1 MKTKEKFPVLVI
13 DSELRDDNAG
23 GGAIRAIRDCI
34 ESEHHPILEATSAE
48 DGTSIIASNPSV
60 ACVLVAWLYGPYDK
74 NPGTAAELIER
85 ARKRN
90 GSLPIFLM
98 TERVHIEQIPLDVIR
113 DVTDYI
119 WKLEDTPDF
128 IAGRVAAAT
137 DGYLREIMPPFFGEM
152 VRFAEEHEYSWH
164 TPGHSG
170 GTAFLKSP
178 TGRAF
183 FDFYGE
189 EMLRSDLS
197 VSVPELGSLMEH
209 TGVVG
214 EAERDAA
221 KAFGAD
227 DTYFVTNGTS
237 SANKMVLHST
247 VTRGDVVLVDR
258 NCHKSLQHALTMT
271 GATPVY
277 LIPSR
282 NPFGIIGPIH
292 PDEFKP
298 ETIKKKIADNPLI
311 NDNDTRPALAVVTN
325 STYDGLCYDIDSMMG
340 ILGDSVDRVHFDEAW
355 FGYAAFNPIYNGRHG
370 MHPGSGGT
378 DGPTVFATQSTH
390 KLLAALSQ
398 GSMVHVKQGR
408 APVGFD
414 HFNEA
419 FMMHTSTSP
428 QYSIIASLDVATKM
442 MTGEGGRHLT
452 DDPIGEAVVFRGQ
465 MLQIADQLSEES
477 GGEQSWWFDVWQPSQ
492 APGSKGGDV
501 DFSDA
506 PCSTLETEPGS
517 WTLDPD
523 DDWHGFEG
531 LDAGWCM
538 LDPIKVTISTPG
550 MELDGSLGDWG
561 IPAAIVS
568 NFLNTKGIVVEK
580 TNVYSFLVLF
590 SMGITKGKWGTLVT
604 ELLAFK
610 KFYDEDAPLEDVFPD
625 LVNEY
630 PDSYK
635 GKSLQQFCA
644 EMHGFLKDADI
655 SDVLVNV
662 FADLPVPEMTPAD
675 AYAKLVR
682 GEVEEVAVEEMDGRT
697 AAVMLVPY
705 PPGIPILMPG
715 ERADSSKDR
724 ILDFLIML
732 QNFDLRFPGFDH
744 EIHGVEM
751 KEKTPGKPRYY
762 TYGVK

>member
-1 MKTKEKFPVLVI
+1 MKTQEKFPVLII

-23 GGAIRAIRDCI
+23 GSAIRAVRDYI
-34 ESEHHPILEATSAE
+34 EDEHLSILEATTAE
-48 DGTSIIASNPSV
+48 DGELIIASNPGIS
-60 ACVLVAWLYGPYDK
+60 CVLVSWLYGPFDE
-74 NPGTAAELIER
+74 NPSTAAELIQR
-85 ARKRN
+85 ARARN
-90 GSLPIFLM
+90 SQLPIFLM
-98 TERVHIEQIPLDVIR
+98 TERVHMEKIPLDVIQ

-128 IAGRVAAAT
+128 IAGRVTAAAKN
-137 DGYLREIMPPFFGEM
+137 YLREIMPPFFGEM

-183 FDFYGE
+183 FYFYGE

-214 EAERDAA
+214 EAERAAA

-237 SANKMVLHST
+237 SANKMVLHSC
-247 VTRGDVVLVDR
+247 VTHGDVVLVDR

-298 ETIKKKIADNPLI
+298 ESIKKKIAENPLI
-311 NDNDTRPALAVVTN
+311 DDNDVRPALAVVTN
-325 STYDGLCYDIDSMMG
+325 STYDGLCYDVDG
-340 ILGDSVDRVHFDEAW
+340 IMSLLGQSVDRVHFDEAW
-355 FGYAAFNPIYNGRHG
+355 FGYAAFNDLYNGRHG
-370 MHPGSGGT
+370 MYPGSGGT

-398 GSMVHVKQGR
+398 GSMVHVKQGK
-408 APVGFD
+408 APVEFD
-414 HFNEA
+414 QFNEA

-442 MTGEGGRHLT
+442 MADNGGKILT
-452 DDPIGEAVVFRGQ
+452 DGPIGEAVVFRKQ
-465 MLQIADQLSEES
+465 MLKISEEMS
-477 GGEQSWWFDVWQPSQ
+477 DGDSSWWFDIWQPGQ
-492 APGSKGGDV
+492 APQSKGGKEV
-501 DFSDA
+501 NFSDVPVA
-506 PCSTLETEPGS
+506 TLETEPGS

-531 LDAGWCM
+531 LEQDWCM

-550 MELDGSLGDWG
+550 MNLDGSLMDWG

-568 NFLNTKGIVVEK
+568 SFLNTKGIVVEK

-610 KFYDEDAPLEDVFPD
+610 RFYDDDAPLDEVFPD
-625 LVNEY
+625 LVSDY
-630 PDSYK
+630 PDAY
-635 GKSLQQFCA
+635 GGESLQQFCA
-644 EMHGFLKDADI
+644 DMHDFLNKAEI
-655 SDVLVNV
+655 SDLLVNV

-682 GEVEEVAVEEMDGRT
+682 GEVEEVPVEEMDGRT

-751 KEKTPGKPRYY
+751 KEKTPGERKYF
-762 TYGVK
+762 TYGIK